1 MQVNGIFQAA
11 DSLTFLMK
19 LPSVGGSGA
28 KGGMGWVNNRRVVFW
43 VWLYLRNANYAKLG
57 VFESKDSPG
66 GNFYNEN
73 KFVEYP
79 DSHGKR
85 RIIIYR
91 WFSAFKLKYGFK
103 KAQLVAEGMNIQ
115 WLKIYES
122 IVPPYK
128 ISETSADSAW
138 AWKYITKSK
147 SFELSNLLSLNPRTH
162 SERIHFINAVFD
174 ITLFESDFC
183 LDLEIKDRL
192 FNKME
197 MAFYKQRSRRMG
209 NEKEKKNINVAV
221 PAETKEMLEKIS
233 KLEGRS
239 FTVIIERLIS
249 EKYKQLFGDKIPAER
264 KW

>member
-1 MQVNGIFQAA
+1 MQDHGISQAA

-19 LPSVGGSGA
+19 LSSVDGSGA

-43 VWLYLRNANYAKLG
+43 VWLYLRNANYVKLG
-57 VFESKDSPG
+57 VFENKESPG
-66 GNFYNEN
+66 GTFYNEN
-73 KFVEYP
+73 KFIEYP
-79 DSHGKR
+79 DSHEKR
-85 RIIIYR
+85 RIAIYR

-103 KAQLVAEGMNIQ
+103 KAQLVAEGMSIQ

-122 IVPPYK
+122 IAPPYK

-138 AWKYITKSK
+138 AWKYIKKSK

-174 ITLFESDFC
+174 ITLIESDFC
-183 LDLEIKDRL
+183 LDLEVKDRL

-209 NEKEKKNINVAV
+209 NEKEKKKINVAV
-221 PAETKEMLEKIS
+221 TPETKEMLEEIS
-233 KLEGRS
+233 TLEGRT

-249 EKYKQLFGDKIPAER
+249 ERYKQLFHNKNPAGS